1 MATQIAATP
10 VIKGKDA
17 FIIFKEANHKPS
29 YNVEKAVNKLNE
41 KFSKIV
47 KQLILLYKH
56 FTERETLKR
65 HGFHVYG

>member
-41 KFSKIV
+41 KFSKMM
-47 KQLILLYKH
+47 K
-56 FTERETLKR
+56 
-65 HGFHVYG
+65 